1 MFPGLNFFF
10 LTAWNNTV
18 GGLNGMVGGLQ
29 GIAYAL
35 LAITFLM
42 GVYEAF
48 VGGPSFRQL
57 GIVVLKYA
65 IASGIVASWS
75 TFITDVVSAGA
86 HIGTAILGGGQ
97 DTFLQLSN
105 QYGQLLADQMS
116 ATGGSGVIG
125 DILRTL
131 SNGVVGTVE
140 LALFSIAM
148 IWFQLA
154 MQILTTCFCLWGGV
168 LFCIGPL
175 LIALAPSGLTGSYTR
190 TYVKNLAEWA
200 MWPAIYA
207 IFADLM
213 VNLNMGTVS
222 QILSGTTN
230 GNPVGG
236 FGTAATGALNL
247 LELTVAALVCGLCMV
262 AVPLIAHIII
272 GGNFSQLFGTMVGL
286 GTKTM
291 GVMSMAGGGAKGGG
305 DGGGDGGGGS
315 RNDDDRPGG
324 GGGSIGGGGSR
335 SYSKAPRHT
344 EANDNI

>member
-10 LTAWNNTV
+10 LTAWNNTS

-48 VGGPSFRQL
+48 IGGPSFRQL
-57 GIVVLKYA
+57 GVVVLKYA
-65 IASGIVASWS
+65 VASGIVTAWS
-75 TFITDVVSAGA
+75 TFIADVVSAGA
-86 HIGTAILGGGQ
+86 HIGTVILGGGQ
-97 DTFLQLSN
+97 DTFLQLST
-105 QYGQLLADQMS
+105 QYGQVLADQVS
-116 ATGGSGVIG
+116 ATGGIG

-140 LALFSIAM
+140 LALFALAL
-148 IWFQLA
+148 IWFQVA

-222 QILSGTTN
+222 QIVSGSTN
-230 GNPVGG
+230 RNPVGG
-236 FGTAATGALNL
+236 LGTAATGVLNF

-262 AVPLIAHIII
+262 AVPLLAHIVI
-272 GGNFSQLFGTMVGL
+272 GGNFSQAFGTMVGL
-286 GTKTM
+286 TTKAV
-291 GVMSMAGGGAKGGG
+291 GVVSSLGGGSLGANTGSSNANGSSAKSSEGGG
-305 DGGGDGGGGS
+305 DV
-315 RNDDDRPGG
+315 
-324 GGGSIGGGGSR
+324 GGGGSR
-335 SYSKAPRHT
+335 SYSKPPRHT
-344 EANDNI
+344 EANDSI

>member
-1 MFPGLNFFF
+1 MLPGLNFFF
-10 LTAWNNTV
+10 LAAWNNTI

-48 VGGPSFRQL
+48 IGGPSFRQL

-86 HIGTAILGGGQ
+86 HMGGAILGGGQ
-97 DTFLQLSN
+97 DTFSQLSS

-116 ATGGSGVIG
+116 ATGGIG

-140 LALFSIAM
+140 LALFAIAL
-148 IWFQLA
+148 IWFQVA

-175 LIALAPSGLTGSYTR
+175 LIALAPSGITGSYTR
-190 TYVKNLAEWA
+190 TYAKNLAEWA
-200 MWPAIYA
+200 MWPTIYA

-213 VNLNMGTVS
+213 VNLNMGTVN

-230 GNPVGG
+230 GTPVGG
-236 FGTAATGALNL
+236 TGWTAAAGALNF

-262 AVPLIAHIII
+262 AVPLLAHIVI
-272 GGNFSQLFGTMVGL
+272 GGNFSQAFGTMVGL
-286 GTKTM
+286 ASKTM
-291 GVMSMAGGGAKGGG
+291 GVISMAGDGAKGGG
-305 DGGGDGGGGS
+305 DDGRGNGGGGS
-315 RNDDDRPGG
+315 RNDDNNG

>member
-10 LTAWNNTV
+10 LTAWNNTI

-48 VGGPSFRQL
+48 IGGPSFRQL
-57 GIVVLKYA
+57 GVVVLKYA
-65 IASGIVASWS
+65 AASGIVTAWS
-75 TFITDVVSAGA
+75 TFIADVVSAGA
-86 HIGTAILGGGQ
+86 HIGTVILGGGQ
-97 DTFLQLSN
+97 DTFLQLST
-105 QYGQLLADQMS
+105 QYGQVLADQVS
-116 ATGGSGVIG
+116 ATGGIG

-140 LALFSIAM
+140 LALFALAL
-148 IWFQLA
+148 IWFQVA

-190 TYVKNLAEWA
+190 PYVKNLAEWA

-222 QILSGTTN
+222 QIVTGSTN

-236 FGTAATGALNL
+236 LGTAATGVLNF

-262 AVPLIAHIII
+262 AVPLLAHIVI
-272 GGNFSQLFGTMVGL
+272 GGNFSQAFGTMVGL
-286 GTKTM
+286 GSKAM
-291 GVMSMAGGGAKGGG
+291 GVISMAGGGANGGG
-305 DGGGDGGGGS
+305 RDGGDGGGGS
-315 RNDDDRPGG
+315 SRNDDDPPGG
-324 GGGSIGGGGSR
+324 GGGRIGGGGSR
-335 SYSKAPRHT
+335 SYSKPPRHT
-344 EANDNI
+344 EANDSI

>member
-10 LTAWNNTV
+10 LTAWNNTI

-42 GVYEAF
+42 GVYETF
-48 VGGPSFRQL
+48 IGGPSFRHL
-57 GIVVLKYA
+57 GVVVLKYA

-97 DTFLQLSN
+97 DTFSQLST

-116 ATGGSGVIG
+116 ATGGIG

-140 LALFSIAM
+140 LGLFGIAL
-148 IWFQLA
+148 IWFQVA

-175 LIALAPSGLTGSYTR
+175 LIALAPSGITGSYTR
-190 TYVKNLAEWA
+190 TYAKNLAEWA

-213 VNLNMGTVS
+213 VNLNMGTVN

-230 GNPVGG
+230 GTPVGG
-236 FGTAATGALNL
+236 LRATAATGALNF
-247 LELTVAALVCGLCMV
+247 LELTVAAIVCGLCMV
-262 AVPLIAHIII
+262 AVPLLAHIVI
-272 GGNFSQLFGTMVGL
+272 GGNFSQAFGTVVGL
-286 GTKTM
+286 ASKASGM
-291 GVMSMAGGGAKGGG
+291 LLAPSGGG
-305 DGGGDGGGGS
+305 DGATPSNSSSGSGRQTAEDGGTIGGAGS
-315 RNDDDRPGG
+315 RT
-324 GGGSIGGGGSR
+324 
-335 SYSKAPRHT
+335 YSKAPRHT
-344 EANDNI
+344 EANDSI

>member
-10 LTAWNNTV
+10 LTAWNNTI

-48 VGGPSFRQL
+48 IGGPSFRQL
-57 GIVVLKYA
+57 GVVVLKYA

-75 TFITDVVSAGA
+75 TFITDVVAAGA

-97 DTFLQLSN
+97 DTFSQLST
-105 QYGQLLADQMS
+105 QYGQLLADQMG
-116 ATGGSGVIG
+116 ATGGIG

-140 LALFSIAM
+140 LGLFGIAL
-148 IWFQLA
+148 IWFQVA

-175 LIALAPSGLTGSYTR
+175 LIALAPSGITGGYTR
-190 TYVKNLAEWA
+190 TYAKNLAEWA

-213 VNLNMGTVS
+213 VNLNMGTVN

-230 GNPVGG
+230 GTPVGG
-236 FGTAATGALNL
+236 LGATAATGALNF
-247 LELTVAALVCGLCMV
+247 LELTVAAIVCGLCMV
-262 AVPLIAHIII
+262 AVPLLAHIVI
-272 GGNFSQLFGTMVGL
+272 GGSFSQAFGTMVGL
-286 GTKTM
+286 AGKAMGMVSIPSAGSDGAINSSSSGNGRQNADDGGTI
-291 GVMSMAGGGAKGGG
+291 GGA
-305 DGGGDGGGGS
+305 GS
-315 RNDDDRPGG
+315 RT
-324 GGGSIGGGGSR
+324 
-335 SYSKAPRHT
+335 YSKAPRHT
-344 EANDNI
+344 EANDSI

>member
-10 LTAWNNTV
+10 LTAWNNTI

-48 VGGPSFRQL
+48 IGGPSFRQL
-57 GIVVLKYA
+57 GIVALKYA

-75 TFITDVVSAGA
+75 TFIADVVSAGA

-97 DTFLQLSN
+97 DTFSQLSS

-116 ATGGSGVIG
+116 ATGGIG

-140 LALFSIAM
+140 LGLFAIAL
-148 IWFQLA
+148 IWFQVA

-175 LIALAPSGLTGSYTR
+175 LIALAPSGITGSYTR
-190 TYVKNLAEWA
+190 TYAKNLAEWA

-236 FGTAATGALNL
+236 FGTAAFGAWNF

-262 AVPLIAHIII
+262 AVPLLAHIVI
-272 GGNFSQLFGTMVGL
+272 GGNFSQAFGTMVGL
-286 GTKTM
+286 TTKAM
-291 GVMSMAGGGAKGGG
+291 GVVSSL
-305 DGGGDGGGGS
+305 GGGS
-315 RNDDDRPGG
+315 PGAKTSSSNAN
-324 GGGSIGGGGSR
+324 GSSTKSGDGAGDIGGGGSR

>member
-10 LTAWNNTV
+10 LTAWNNTM

-48 VGGPSFRQL
+48 IAGPSFRQL

-65 IASGIVASWS
+65 IASGIVTSWS
-75 TFITDVVSAGA
+75 TFMTDVVSAGA

-97 DTFLQLSN
+97 DTFSQLST

-116 ATGGSGVIG
+116 STGGIG
-125 DILRTL
+125 DILRSL

-140 LALFSIAM
+140 LGLFAVAL
-148 IWFQLA
+148 IWFQVA

-175 LIALAPSGLTGSYTR
+175 LIALAPSGITGSYTQG
-190 TYVKNLAEWA
+190 YAKNLAGWA

-213 VNLNMGTVS
+213 VNLNMGTVN

-230 GNPVGG
+230 GIPVGG
-236 FGTAATGALNL
+236 PGSTAATGALNF

-262 AVPLIAHIII
+262 AVPLLAHIVI
-272 GGNFSQLFGTMVGL
+272 GGNFSQAFGTMVGL
-286 GTKTM
+286 ASKAM
-291 GVMSMAGGGAKGGG
+291 VVMSTAGGGAVIGGTNGSSNSNGSSAKSG
-305 DGGGDGGGGS
+305 DGAGD
-315 RNDDDRPGG
+315 
-324 GGGSIGGGGSR
+324 IGGGGSR